1 MASFIAEMLST
12 KTRGITV
19 AMGFREDT
27 AGINYDITN
36 NKKQL
41 KEKICLVWE
50 D

>member
-41 KEKICLVWE
+41 KELSLIHI
-50 D
+50 